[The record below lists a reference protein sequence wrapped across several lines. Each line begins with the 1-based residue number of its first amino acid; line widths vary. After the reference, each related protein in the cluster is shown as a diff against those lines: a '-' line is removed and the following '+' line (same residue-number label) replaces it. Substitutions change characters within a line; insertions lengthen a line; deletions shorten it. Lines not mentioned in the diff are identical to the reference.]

1 MTYRRVSIGL
11 IVAVILAAPSVLAIG
26 LAGASPTGPQPRER
40 DDRQIVITGR
50 VDVESQETV
59 EDVFILNGDVRIAG
73 RVDGSVF
80 AVNGDVTVSGSVRH
94 GVHAINGRVVLS
106 ENARVGGD
114 VTSRDKARI
123 APGARVDG
131 DVESPG
137 RRFAAG
143 RIGAVPALGVWL
155 AITVSTLVLGLLL
168 LLIAPRAADAFSDAG
183 RTATWASIGLGIAF
197 AIGLPIVG
205 FLLLASLIGLPLGA
219 VVLLALGLLYTLGY
233 VASAYFLGRL
243 ILKPPRGR
251 VLAYVVG
258 WAILSVVGLIPV
270 VNVIV
275 LIAATVFGIGMIV
288 VATFRARWVSP
299 EPAPTDAG
307 RPAASRLRD

>member
-1 MTYRRVSIGL
+1 MTSRRVSAVF
-11 IVAVILAAPSVLAIG
+11 VAGAFLVLTSPLAGG

-40 DDRQIVITGR
+40 DDRQIVVTGF
-50 VDVESQETV
+50 VDVGPEEMV

-106 ENARVGGD
+106 EDARVGGD

-123 APGARVDG
+123 APGARVEG

-143 RIGAVPALGVWL
+143 RLGAVAALGVWL
-155 AITVSTLVLGLLL
+155 AITVSTLVLGLLAL
-168 LLIAPRAADAFSDAG
+168 LVAPRAADALAHAG
-183 RTATWASIGLGIAF
+183 RTATWASIGLGLAF
-197 AIGLPIVG
+197 AVGLPIVG
-205 FLLLASLIGLPLGA
+205 FLLLASLVGLPLGA
-219 VVLLALGLLYTLGY
+219 VVLLALGFLYTLGY
-233 VASAYFLGRL
+233 VASAHFVGRL
-243 ILKPPRGR
+243 ILNPPHGR
-251 VLAYVVG
+251 ALAYVVG
-258 WAILSVVGLIPV
+258 WAILSAVGLIPI

-275 LIAATVFGIGMIV
+275 LIAATVFGLGLIV
-288 VATFRARWVSP
+288 VATFRARWLSP
-299 EPAPTDAG
+299 EPAPTDAS
-307 RPAASRLRD
+307 RAAPSPGA